1 MSIYDFCSVL
11 QLFMYL
17 KPRELDYFPD
27 IMRDGK
33 GQGVALR
40 GQTLFL
46 TDPGPPNPP
55 ALVDR

>member
-1 MSIYDFCSVL
+1 
-11 QLFMYL
+11 MYL
-17 KPRELDYFPD
+17 KLRELGYFSD

-46 TDPGPPNPP
+46 TDPGPPNPS